1 MNKLLLIGRATKKPE
16 LQISK
21 GGTSY
26 TILSIAVNEKVKDEN
41 GNNKVNYID
50 VKAFDKVANLL
61 NKYVDKGQL
70 LSIDA
75 KVVNNNYEK
84 EGKTIY
90 SYDFI
95 LNEFEFLGSAKKEE
109 EEKINATEAVNKA
122 IEGDK
127 SDLPF

>member
-1 MNKLLLIGRATKKPE
+1 MNKLLLIGRATKKPD

-21 GGTSY
+21 NGMSY
-26 TILSIAVNEKVKDEN
+26 AILSIAVNEKQKDEN

-50 VKAFDKVANLL
+50 IKAFDKVANLL
-61 NKYVDKGQL
+61 NKYVEKGQL

-90 SYDFI
+90 TYDFI
-95 LNEFEFLGSAKKEE
+95 LNEFEFLGSGKKEE
-109 EEKINATEAVNKA
+109 EKTDATEAVNKA
-122 IEGDK
+122 IDGDK